1 MGSERFSWARKKT
14 QKQQRKNVNYI
25 FRFYLYCFTFKSW
38 TGIALGIF
46 FQKAVF
52 LKKNTQLLADVNNAI
67 IIPKSYDKTCRELKT
82 DRQLSSEAYNQTQL
96 PFNTAAAVITTLPPP
111 PPPPTTTRGYDLNS
125 KFCIVFTDYYPLQQQ
140 FTLRCS
146 TYTQA
151 ISLEHCAVLFFP
163 TSYVEAIKR
172 KPRAKG
178 HILLYSAHMI
188 RQNRH

>member
-1 MGSERFSWARKKT
+1 MNR
-14 QKQQRKNVNYI
+14 
-25 FRFYLYCFTFKSW
+25 YCF
-38 TGIALGIF
+38 GNF
-46 FQKAVF
+46 FSKAVF
-52 LKKNTQLLADVNNAI
+52 KKKNTQLLADVNNAI

-111 PPPPTTTRGYDLNS
+111 PPPTTTRGYDLNS

-151 ISLEHCAVLFFP
+151 LSLEHCAVLFFP

-188 RQNRH
+188 RQNRY